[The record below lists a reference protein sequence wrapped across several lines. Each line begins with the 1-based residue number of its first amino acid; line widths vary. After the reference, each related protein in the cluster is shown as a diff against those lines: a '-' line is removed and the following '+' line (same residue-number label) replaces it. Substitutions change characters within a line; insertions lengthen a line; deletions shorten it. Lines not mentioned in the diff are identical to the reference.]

1 MKQLANKRDE
11 GKNRTGH
18 SLCERRIGIDAM
30 VRKMPD
36 MGECEKD

>member
-1 MKQLANKRDE
+1 MKQFANNGDE
-11 GKNRTGH
+11 VKNRTGH
-18 SLCERRIGIDAM
+18 SLCESRMGIDAM